1 MASCETA
8 IPMKTL
14 VIGLGNPILT
24 DDGAGIYAARQVA
37 RSLPPGSD
45 VEVIELAAGGMTL
58 MEAMVGFERCI
69 LIDALWRPAGETGDV
84 LVFDAGDLPDTLNAA
99 SVHDAD
105 LPTALRL
112 GRSLGASLPADEDIR
127 IVAVTAHDVL
137 TFGEAPTPPVAAA
150 IPQAAASV
158 LRLLGCDSQRTPAHA
173 ASLL

>member
-1 MASCETA
+1 
-8 IPMKTL
+8 MKTL

-24 DDGAGIYAARQVA
+24 DDGVGIYAARQVA
-37 RSLPPGSD
+37 RSLPPDGD
-45 VEVIELAAGGMTL
+45 VEVIELAAGGISL

-69 LIDALWRPAGETGDV
+69 LIDAMWKPEGQTGYV
-84 LVFDAGDLPDTLNAA
+84 LVFDAGNLPDTLNAA

-112 GRSLGASLPADEDIR
+112 GRSLGASLPADEAIQ

-158 LRLLGCDSQRTPAHA
+158 LRLLGCSGQRAPACA
-173 ASLL
+173 ASLP